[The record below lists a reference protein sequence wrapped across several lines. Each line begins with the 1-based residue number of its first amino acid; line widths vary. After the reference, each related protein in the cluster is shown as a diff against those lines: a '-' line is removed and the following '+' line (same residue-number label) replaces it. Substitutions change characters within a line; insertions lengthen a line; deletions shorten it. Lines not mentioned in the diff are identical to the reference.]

1 MDFSVLLQD
10 IPTLLVVIL
19 GVPAILAAYIVG
31 GEYLVRRLPDK
42 NRPQVRPWI
51 WVGPALILVAGYLL
65 LPAIGT
71 IGQSFENNAGNW
83 VGFNNYASQFADFPQ
98 GGAWVAIRNNVIFWL
113 IFYTTFTLAFGL
125 VLAVLFDRV
134 RYESLV
140 KSLIFM
146 PMAISSVALGI
157 IWIFMYQYSPPGESQ
172 VGTLNAIITFF
183 HHDPVVWLQDQWPS
197 DKFNLLNN
205 LALIGAATWGI
216 TGFSMVILS
225 AALKGIPGELLEAAR
240 VDGAGEL
247 TVFRRVDDRRQLQHR
262 RAGFSHVRA
271 AVHRRQQ
278 RARERGGCDPADRG
292 DTGADLQLET
302 VPRSGGTPMTVAAA
316 AQPTTVA
323 ARFSPGWI
331 TQLLQRYMLHVVVIG
346 LTVAWMLPS
355 IGLLVSS
362 FRPFALTKTSG
373 WWTALSPLEFT
384 IQNYTDVLDQSN
396 LGQAFFNSF
405 MVSVPATVIPVTI
418 GAFAAYAFAWMR
430 FPARNWIFL
439 ALVGLLAV
447 PLQLTFVPVL
457 SFYVNTLHWT
467 TSNLE
472 SIGIPGLP
480 WVPLWLA
487 HAGYG
492 LPFSIYLLANFF
504 RALPSDLFESAEI
517 DGAGTLTVFFR
528 IILPLSVP
536 ALASLVIFQFLWVWN
551 DLLVALIYVGG
562 APEVAPLTVNL
573 ADLTTSLGQ
582 GSNLLTSAAFFSMIV
597 PLIVFLSLQRY
608 FVRGILAGSVKG

>member
-1 MDFSVLLQD
+1 
-10 IPTLLVVIL
+10 
-19 GVPAILAAYIVG
+19 
-31 GEYLVRRLPDK
+31 
-42 NRPQVRPWI
+42 
-51 WVGPALILVAGYLL
+51 
-65 LPAIGT
+65 
-71 IGQSFENNAGNW
+71 
-83 VGFNNYASQFADFPQ
+83 
-98 GGAWVAIRNNVIFWL
+98 
-113 IFYTTFTLAFGL
+113 
-125 VLAVLFDRV
+125 
-134 RYESLV
+134 
-140 KSLIFM
+140 
-146 PMAISSVALGI
+146 
-157 IWIFMYQYSPPGESQ
+157 
-172 VGTLNAIITFF
+172 
-183 HHDPVVWLQDQWPS
+183 
-197 DKFNLLNN
+197 
-205 LALIGAATWGI
+205 
-216 TGFSMVILS
+216 
-225 AALKGIPGELLEAAR
+225 
-240 VDGAGEL
+240 
-247 TVFRRVDDRRQLQHR
+247 
-262 RAGFSHVRA
+262 
-271 AVHRRQQ
+271 
-278 RARERGGCDPADRG
+278 
-292 DTGADLQLET
+292 
-302 VPRSGGTPMTVAAA
+302 MTVAAT
-316 AQPTTVA
+316 AQPIAVA

-331 TQLLQRYMLHVVVIG
+331 AQLVQRYLLHIVVIG
-346 LTVAWMLPS
+346 LTVGWMLPT

-373 WWTALSPLEFT
+373 WWTVLSPFEFT
-384 IQNYTDVLDQSN
+384 VQNYTDVLGQSN

-467 TSNLE
+467 TNNLE
-472 SIGIPGLP
+472 ATGIPGLP

-504 RALPSDLFESAEI
+504 RGLPSDLFESAEI

-582 GSNLLTSAAFFSMIV
+582 GSNLLTSAAFFSMVV